1 MEQPRVQARN
11 KKKKRDEV
19 GEEEKENRQR
29 SGCWE
34 LCPGLVGLPFLSQRF
49 STVFQNLP
57 VYRLRPPNYRL
68 HHRSWPFQSHIV
80 KRRVVAVRFV
90 GPLAAALLLL
100 VGLRGEV
107 DSAAHGWVCARLA
120 RVQSL
125 AGYNAVDFWGW
136 IRVSGCLDEGSRAR
150 C

>member
-1 MEQPRVQARN
+1 MAIS
-11 KKKKRDEV
+11 K
-19 GEEEKENRQR
+19 
-29 SGCWE
+29 
-34 LCPGLVGLPFLSQRF
+34 
-49 STVFQNLP
+49 
-57 VYRLRPPNYRL
+57 
-68 HHRSWPFQSHIV
+68 SHC

-120 RVQSL
+120 GVQSL
-125 AGYNAVDFWGW
+125 AGDNAVDFWEW